1 LISTRHDGETVQAT
15 LIVYT
20 TLPDEPSAHRLAGV
34 LVHERLAA
42 CVNVQAR
49 MTSFYLWQGEET
61 RETEHLLMIKTT
73 EACYPALE
81 QRIRAEHPYELPE
94 IVATPITR
102 GLEPYLCWIDE
113 NTQC

>member
-1 LISTRHDGETVQAT
+1 MQAT

-20 TLPDEPSAHRLAGV
+20 TLPDEPSAHALARM
-34 LVHERLAA
+34 LVRERLAA

-49 MTSFYLWQGEET
+49 ITSFYLWQGEENS
-61 RETEHLLMIKTT
+61 EAEHLLMIKTT

-81 QRIRAEHPYELPE
+81 ERIRAEHPYELPE